1 MRLEWMKELVMGLRS
16 FADAKMQP
24 VLEGTLTCLRAA
36 EARHNLT
43 ASARTDMRM
52 MLSIIGAAKK

>member
-16 FADAKMQP
+16 FADGRMQP
-24 VLEGTLTCLRAA
+24 VIEATLTCLRAA

-43 ASARTDMRM
+43 GSARTDMRM